1 MPRLRKANREETPK
15 LSVPRARGQKEGGC
29 LGTPKMT
36 EAVLLP
42 GSLLLLGEYEGT
54 DLAASQKT
62 RVWEP
67 HGDVEFS
74 VKYE

>member
-1 MPRLRKANREETPK
+1 
-15 LSVPRARGQKEGGC
+15 
-29 LGTPKMT
+29 MT